1 MRRGRADLST
11 NDLYDNVVSSG
22 FCDKKKII
30 YFLSIYFALLFFFPS
45 SSIFIYI
52 PINMIHR
59 IDFFLL
65 CCCCVTRG
73 KEVHSVLSLTI

>member
-22 FCDKKKII
+22 FCDKKKHYLFI
-30 YFLSIYFALLFFFPS
+30 FSISISHYYFFPS

-59 IDFFLL
+59 IEFFVVVLL
-65 CCCCVTRG
+65 CDDEEKRFTWF
-73 KEVHSVLSLTI
+73 SL